1 VTLRISLL
9 GEQSI
14 VDDATGAA
22 RSRSART
29 LALAAY
35 LVVHTG
41 TPQPR
46 QRIASLFWSESTDAQ
61 ALTNLRRELHNL
73 RHALAGEAC
82 LAVTARD
89 LCWHDGGAVQVDLR
103 VFDLEYR
110 AAQRS
115 HAAGDAAAVLAH
127 AAVALGVYRGDLLP
141 GVYDD
146 WVLDARAELQEQCVQ
161 LCASV
166 CMIGV
171 ERGEFAAALDA
182 ARMRIRLRPFEEV
195 GYRVLMQLQAGLGDR
210 AAAVSTYHRCASVL
224 ERELGVEPDEAT
236 RGAVAQLLARSPQA
250 EPVQHSAGPAG
261 PGAVP
266 FIGRA
271 RELGVLQAAW
281 QSAAIGRP
289 GVVLVRGSAG
299 VGKSR
304 LVTKITEAVRRAG
317 AVAVSA
323 QCFATSGRL
332 ALAPVAEW
340 LRSAEVQVGVAG
352 LDPVWRAEVERL
364 VPSSSGRGESVSGT
378 RGLVDAWQRHRFYEG
393 LARAL
398 LGAGRPMLLVLDN
411 VQWCD
416 QETLAFLTFCFG
428 LFPDAPVLLAATLR
442 ADRPR
447 DEPELAG
454 WTSHLRAAGTL
465 TELSLGP
472 LGDVDTARLAEA
484 IRGRPLRAAD
494 RGLLVAVTGG
504 FPLHVV
510 EAMRAMGHGSVP
522 AGGLDAVLR
531 SRLGQASPAA
541 QEVAGLAAAVGRD
554 FTLDLLAEAGGL
566 GDDDV
571 VQAVDELWRRRILRE
586 HGEGYDFSHDLLR
599 DAAYEQVSRPRRWLL
614 HRRVAQGLEL
624 LHADDIAPVAAQLA
638 EQYARGGRP
647 ERALGY
653 YRRAADVAAG
663 VFAHAEAARLHHAA
677 LEIVRTQPSGPDTDR
692 EELAILEALA
702 APLNARHGYAS
713 AELQAVLERSIELAE
728 SLGRRRSL
736 VDALV
741 GLWSSRIVQGR
752 TKDAHD
758 VAARA
763 LALVEPESES
773 SGAAHFAF
781 AGSAVIL
788 GRPAEAL
795 QHFATAA
802 AFTHGMLVSVGTR
815 PDVHGRAWAAHA
827 HWLRGEDTT
836 AEASARKAI
845 ELSRSLDHP
854 YSLAVALAYA
864 GITRQM
870 RGDRSELRRTVAELR
885 ELCTRY
891 GFGYYREWG
900 LVLDGWCCGGQQGV
914 DLARQGI
921 ENLIADGALARQP
934 YWLALLADLLD
945 QVGDSDTARATL
957 DAAAADARA
966 RDDVWWL
973 PEVLRMRAGHDGR
986 SDAVSRLHEAAGLA
1000 EAQGS
1005 VALLRRCAL
1014 DLAALGVRPDA
1025 VNSRSTP

>member
-1 VTLRISLL
+1 
-9 GEQSI
+9 
-14 VDDATGAA
+14 
-22 RSRSART
+22 
-29 LALAAY
+29 
-35 LVVHTG
+35 
-41 TPQPR
+41 
-46 QRIASLFWSESTDAQ
+46 
-61 ALTNLRRELHNL
+61 
-73 RHALAGEAC
+73 
-82 LAVTARD
+82 
-89 LCWHDGGAVQVDLR
+89 
-103 VFDLEYR
+103 
-110 AAQRS
+110 
-115 HAAGDAAAVLAH
+115 
-127 AAVALGVYRGDLLP
+127 
-141 GVYDD
+141 
-146 WVLDARAELQEQCVQ
+146 
-161 LCASV
+161 
-166 CMIGV
+166 
-171 ERGEFAAALDA
+171 
-182 ARMRIRLRPFEEV
+182 
-195 GYRVLMQLQAGLGDR
+195 
-210 AAAVSTYHRCASVL
+210 
-224 ERELGVEPDEAT
+224 
-236 RGAVAQLLARSPQA
+236 
-250 EPVQHSAGPAG
+250 
-261 PGAVP
+261 
-266 FIGRA
+266 
-271 RELGVLQAAW
+271 
-281 QSAAIGRP
+281 
-289 GVVLVRGSAG
+289 VLVRGGAG

-304 LVTKITEAVRRAG
+304 LVTEITEAARRAG
-317 AVAVSA
+317 AVAASA

-571 VQAVDELWRRRILRE
+571 VQAVDELWRHRILRE

-599 DAAYEQVSRPRRWLL
+599 DAAYDQVSRPRRWLL

>member
-1 VTLRISLL
+1 
-9 GEQSI
+9 
-14 VDDATGAA
+14 
-22 RSRSART
+22 
-29 LALAAY
+29 
-35 LVVHTG
+35 
-41 TPQPR
+41 
-46 QRIASLFWSESTDAQ
+46 
-61 ALTNLRRELHNL
+61 
-73 RHALAGEAC
+73 
-82 LAVTARD
+82 
-89 LCWHDGGAVQVDLR
+89 
-103 VFDLEYR
+103 
-110 AAQRS
+110 
-115 HAAGDAAAVLAH
+115 
-127 AAVALGVYRGDLLP
+127 
-141 GVYDD
+141 
-146 WVLDARAELQEQCVQ
+146 
-161 LCASV
+161 
-166 CMIGV
+166 
-171 ERGEFAAALDA
+171 
-182 ARMRIRLRPFEEV
+182 
-195 GYRVLMQLQAGLGDR
+195 
-210 AAAVSTYHRCASVL
+210 
-224 ERELGVEPDEAT
+224 
-236 RGAVAQLLARSPQA
+236 
-250 EPVQHSAGPAG
+250 
-261 PGAVP
+261 
-266 FIGRA
+266 
-271 RELGVLQAAW
+271 
-281 QSAAIGRP
+281 
-289 GVVLVRGSAG
+289 
-299 VGKSR
+299 
-304 LVTKITEAVRRAG
+304 
-317 AVAVSA
+317 
-323 QCFATSGRL
+323 
-332 ALAPVAEW
+332 
-340 LRSAEVQVGVAG
+340 
-352 LDPVWRAEVERL
+352 
-364 VPSSSGRGESVSGT
+364 
-378 RGLVDAWQRHRFYEG
+378 
-393 LARAL
+393 
-398 LGAGRPMLLVLDN
+398 MLLVLDN

-571 VQAVDELWRRRILRE
+571 VQAVDELWRHRILRE

-599 DAAYEQVSRPRRWLL
+599 DAAYDQVSRPRRWLL

-663 VFAHAEAARLHHAA
+663 VFAHVEAARLHHAA
-677 LEIVRTQPSGPDTDR
+677 LEIVRAQPSGPDTDR

-773 SGAAHFAF
+773 ESGGAAHFAF

-802 AFTHGMLVSVGTR
+802 AFTHGVSVSVGTR

-870 RGDRSELRRTVAELR
+870 RGDRPELRRTVAELR

-900 LVLDGWCCGGQQGV
+900 LVLDGWCRGGQQGV

-973 PEVLRMRAGHDGR
+973 PEVLRMRAGHDRRGE
-986 SDAVSRLHEAAGLA
+986 AVSRLREAAGLA

-1005 VALLRRCAL
+1005 VALLRRCAR

-1025 VNSRSTP
+1025 ANIRSTP